1 MSSDLQCPRKK
12 PSMAV
17 CAYRH
22 WGDGGRR
29 APGTRWPAIDAVR
42 DSKSEVAGAEGQ
54 YLSLTPGVCLHM
66 TIIYMHAYTPTNHH
80 MPMNLKALLLL
91 LCSMCEFFGKC
102 FLGGCSGLEYAQA
115 TENSFFFFF
124 KITIFN

>member
-1 MSSDLQCPRKK
+1 
-12 PSMAV
+12 MAV

-29 APGTRWPAIDAVR
+29 APGTRWPAMDAVR
-42 DSKSEVAGAEGQ
+42 DSNSKSEVAGAEGQ

-124 KITIFN
+124 QNYHF